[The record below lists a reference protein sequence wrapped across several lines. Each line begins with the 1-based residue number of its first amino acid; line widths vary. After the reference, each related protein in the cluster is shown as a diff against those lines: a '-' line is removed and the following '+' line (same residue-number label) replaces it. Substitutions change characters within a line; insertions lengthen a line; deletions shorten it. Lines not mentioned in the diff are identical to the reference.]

1 MNPFVRSAIA
11 ALIIATLVLA
21 FTIRIVA
28 PVVAPSIP
36 LIVGRPDFEETRQFT
51 RPAVPTL
58 RLVNTD
64 GLIHVVTHKGNEI
77 LGSAAIRA
85 FLKSGASKDDLA
97 QYVASLVQVSE
108 EDGAVVIT
116 TEPRQRPD
124 GFDIHVV
131 YHLTVP
137 EGTNVDIASNNGNM
151 WVDGGCGNVTVKG
164 RNADIEIKR
173 PNGLVVAES
182 INGRIRVID
191 APEGGRI
198 HTENGNVY
206 ADVRG
211 GRLEAA
217 TTNGVIYASLLEP
230 VQGGVPLEG
239 ARLTSQNGGVTL
251 FMNDRLSAS
260 IAARTERGTVVSY
273 IPIDT
278 SGGIQQRRVLEGHIG
293 SGGARIE
300 LDTLNGNIRIARSG

>member
-1 MNPFVRSAIA
+1 
-11 ALIIATLVLA
+11 
-21 FTIRIVA
+21 
-28 PVVAPSIP
+28 VV
-36 LIVGRPDFEETRQFT
+36 
-51 RPAVPTL
+51 
-58 RLVNTD
+58 
-64 GLIHVVTHKGNEI
+64 
-77 LGSAAIRA
+77 
-85 FLKSGASKDDLA
+85 
-97 QYVASLVQVSE
+97 
-108 EDGAVVIT
+108 T

-124 GFDIHVV
+124 GFDIHV
-131 YHLTVP
+131 YYEIAVP
-137 EGTNVDIASNNGNM
+137 AGTDVDIASNNGNM
-151 WVDGGCGNVTVKG
+151 WVDGGCRNVSVKG

-173 PNGLVVAES
+173 PTGLVVAES

-211 GRLEAA
+211 GRLDAA
-217 TTNGVIYASLLEP
+217 TTNGIIYAELLEP
-230 VQGGVPLEG
+230 VEDGAPLEG
-239 ARLTSQNGGVTL
+239 AKLTSQNGGVTL
-251 FMNDRLSAS
+251 LMKEGLSAS

-278 SGGIQQRRVLEGHIG
+278 SGGIQQRRVLEGEIG